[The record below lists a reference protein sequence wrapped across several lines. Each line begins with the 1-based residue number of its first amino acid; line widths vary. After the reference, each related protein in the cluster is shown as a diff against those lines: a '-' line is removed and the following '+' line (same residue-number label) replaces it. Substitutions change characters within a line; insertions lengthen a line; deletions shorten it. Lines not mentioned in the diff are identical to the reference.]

1 MWENTNMPWRTT
13 CIGVIVCL
21 AISLS
26 PARSGRAGERPA
38 APVPPTLEI
47 EVLDPGVD
55 PLGNPAV
62 IVRPCPDGQCA
73 QVDIPPVVLV
83 HRYYYTGDRSFQA
96 QMLPGGPSIIV
107 VNHPKTGERCYI
119 EAQMLPGAP
128 RVTYTSSCIEYD
140 YGENGITVHFGLFGH
155 PTIKYRSG
163 LSWDKKVSNLVHAE
177 HWKDQAH
184 KVTAGCK
191 AVASVSQT
199 SLKAAV
205 IDGTE
210 VVKTATLPVQNIL
223 RMMPLGAA
231 VFDPDHLKKWEEKV
245 AEHERQHEL
254 EHATK
259 VKERDELTLRT
270 NR

>member
-1 MWENTNMPWRTT
+1 VAERMNRILL
-13 CIGVIVCL
+13 IGLGLL
-21 AISLS
+21 ALLTPSV
-26 PARSGRAGERPA
+26 RAAHRP
-38 APVPPTLEI
+38 PRNVPPTDEI
-47 EVLDPGVD
+47 EVLDPSAD
-55 PLGNPAV
+55 PLGRPAV
-62 IVRPCPDGQCA
+62 ELHQSAHGL
-73 QVDIPPVVLV
+73 QVDIPPAVLV
-83 HRYYYTGDRSFQA
+83 HKYYYSGDRSFQA

-140 YGENGITVHFGLFGH
+140 YGENGITVHFGLFGQ

-163 LSWDKKVSNLVHAE
+163 VTWSTKMSNLVHAE
-177 HWKDQAH
+177 QLKEKTQ

-191 AVASVSQT
+191 ALVSASQT
-199 SLKAAV
+199 SLKAAA

-231 VFDPDHLKKWEEKV
+231 VFDPDRATKWEEKV
-245 AEHERQHEL
+245 AEHQRQREI
-254 EHATK
+254 EHAER
-259 VKERDELTLRT
+259 VAERDDLTIRT

>member
-1 MWENTNMPWRTT
+1 MQWRTT
-13 CIGVIVCL
+13 CTSLIVCL

-26 PARSGRAGERPA
+26 HTAVARAGERLA

-47 EVLDPGVD
+47 EILDPGVD

-62 IVRPCPDGQCA
+62 VVRPGLDGQCMA
-73 QVDIPPVVLV
+73 IDIPPVVLV

-96 QMLPGGPSIIV
+96 QMLPGGPSLVV

-119 EAQMLPGAP
+119 PVQMLPGAP

-163 LSWDKKVSNLVHAE
+163 LTWGTKMSNLVHAE
-177 HWKDQAH
+177 QWKEKTQTI
-184 KVTAGCK
+184 TAGCK
-191 AVASVSQT
+191 SLGSASHTTMKVAAIEGAE
-199 SLKAAV
+199 AAKMV
-205 IDGTE
+205 
-210 VVKTATLPVQNIL
+210 TLPVQNIL
-223 RMMPLGAA
+223 RMMPFGAA
-231 VFDPDHLKKWEEKV
+231 VFDPDRPRIWAEKV
-245 AEHERQHEL
+245 AEHERQHEI
-254 EHATK
+254 EHAQK
-259 VKERDELTLRT
+259 MAERDDLTIRT